1 MTHALEYM
9 YVAGSQPRGLLCGG
23 RHHPLGARPL
33 MLHRGFYAHTHVRGF
48 SISEP
53 AHTGAPPIV
62 PIHTFP
68 ISCALARAPLHLPL
82 APRIPRPSTKQQ
94 KDGLLES
101 VSSADWKRAVES
113 YFGDSDVFS
122 LGLEAYF
129 GDADAAAAALVGGG
143 DGGGG
148 AAAASLATTTS
159 NHHEANAG
167 GLQQHRTSAA
177 PPSPAV
183 ARRART
189 IPGMGDSAVADSS
202 SPSSSSSLSFTLLDL
217 PPDMLE
223 HLLLSACSTA
233 SLLAVG
239 VHLPHVARGDRRLRR
254 GRARRPALRHHL
266 PRPPHE
272 RPLDRRGYLAF
283 ESGHAWLPAA
293 RARPA
298 AREDRRA
305 RARRGRLCRRAPGR
319 RRARP
324 RRRRRDASRVW
335 QYVEHS
341 SHAKQLLER
350 HARRDLDLAPE
361 AGVAEMQRAL
371 AAAAAA
377 AATAADRRRLLI
389 ATEQSA
395 VNGGDAPPHL
405 ADGGEGANGGGS
417 PASASA
423 ARGSWPWRRRRRRGR
438 QRPARR
444 RRAAA

>member
-1 MTHALEYM
+1 MA
-9 YVAGSQPRGLLCGG
+9 
-23 RHHPLGARPL
+23 
-33 MLHRGFYAHTHVRGF
+33 FF
-48 SISEP
+48 
-53 AHTGAPPIV
+53 
-62 PIHTFP
+62 
-68 ISCALARAPLHLPL
+68 
-82 APRIPRPSTKQQ
+82 
-94 KDGLLES
+94 ES

-202 SPSSSSSLSFTLLDL
+202 SPSSSSSSSFTLLDL

-239 VHLPHVARGDRRLRR
+239 CTCRMLRAAIDGCGAWRVRGAQRFATICR
-254 GRARRPALRHHL
+254 ALRMSG
-266 PRPPHE
+266 
-272 RPLDRRGYLAF
+272 PLDRRGYLAF
-283 ESGHAWLPAA
+283 ESGHAWLPV
-293 RARPA
+293 
-298 AREDRRA
+298 ARE
-305 RARRGRLCRRAPGR
+305 RGLQLVKIDGRVYDVAAFADEHPGG
-319 RRARP
+319 AELVLAAVG
-324 RRRRRDASRVW
+324 RDASRVW

-389 ATEQSA
+389 ATEQPA
-395 VNGGDAPPHL
+395 VSGGDAPPHL

-423 ARGSWPWRRRRRRGR
+423 ARGSW
-438 QRPARR
+438 AM
-444 RRAAA
+444 AAAAAAWSAAPGAAAASSSVTWASTIARHALESLMQTGDHDAVHGTSTRHRQCLDLLEDWAGTSDRPKGRADLS